1 MIKDASVAA
10 RYARALQLLTE
21 KQTAKNGKPLI
32 PLLEQ
37 TLEELQGVAKL
48 LAHGTRLGKFAL
60 DPQISPADRRKVLE
74 QGLQG
79 KVLPSV
85 RVFTDLL
92 LRKKR
97 LTLIEAVAHE
107 FQVIVE
113 RAKGLERATVVSA
126 VPLTDG
132 ERKRLHGEL
141 EQFTRKKIVLEALVD
156 PALVGGAYV
165 RIGDRVIDRSVKSL
179 LGSLAQ
185 QLYEVSV

>member
-10 RYARALQLLTE
+10 RYARALQILTE

-37 TLEELQGVAKL
+37 TLEELQGVSRL
-48 LAHGTRLGKFAL
+48 LAHGTRLGTFAL
-60 DPQISPADRRKVLE
+60 DPQISPLDRRRVLE
-74 QGLQG
+74 QGLQQS
-79 KVLPSV
+79 VLPSV

-97 LTLIEAVAHE
+97 LPLLASIAHE

-126 VPLTDG
+126 VVLTDG
-132 ERKRLHGEL
+132 ERDRLHREL
-141 EQFTRKKIVLEALVD
+141 ERFTGKKIVLDSLVD
-156 PALVGGAYV
+156 ASLVGGAYV